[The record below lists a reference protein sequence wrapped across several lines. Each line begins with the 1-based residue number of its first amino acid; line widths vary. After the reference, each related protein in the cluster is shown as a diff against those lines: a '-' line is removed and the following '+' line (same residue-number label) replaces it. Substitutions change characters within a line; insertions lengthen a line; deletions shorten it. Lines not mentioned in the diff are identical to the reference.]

1 MENEAFGHSLIYL
14 LSGDQVYGVRFLGN
28 VDLKKAQKQL
38 HLKEPLE
45 IASQEDVQKE
55 TYIRW
60 CVDYRL
66 EKFYPQ
72 AIVLNS
78 DVAW

>member
-1 MENEAFGHSLIYL
+1 MEDFGHSLIYL
-14 LSGDQVYGVRFLGN
+14 LSGDQVYGIRFFGN
-28 VDLKKAQKQL
+28 VDLKKAQEQL
-38 HLKEPLE
+38 HLKEPLK

-55 TYIRW
+55 TYVHW

-72 AIVLNS
+72 ATRLNL